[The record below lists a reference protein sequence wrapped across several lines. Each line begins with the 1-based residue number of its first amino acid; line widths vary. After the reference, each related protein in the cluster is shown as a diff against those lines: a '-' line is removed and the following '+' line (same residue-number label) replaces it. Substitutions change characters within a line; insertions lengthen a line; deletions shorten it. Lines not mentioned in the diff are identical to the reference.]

1 MTVDKGG
8 PTLRQ
13 PTNPCL
19 READQSPAGT
29 SAQKHFL
36 IHVHRNIYYRLDK
49 TNNILETMR

>member
-1 MTVDKGG
+1 MTITIRTVDKGG

-29 SAQKHFL
+29 SAQKHFV
-36 IHVHRNIYYRLDK
+36 IHVHRTL
-49 TNNILETMR
+49 L

>member
-1 MTVDKGG
+1 MTTSIRTVDEEG

-29 SAQKHFL
+29 SAQKHFV
-36 IHVHRNIYYRLDK
+36 IHVHRTSL
-49 TNNILETMR
+49 